1 MTAPNKAAPER
12 YGNTR
17 VSKIRTA
24 YNDLRSAVRSGDL
37 VAAQGAFDRYEPWA
51 DYVFDKRHSRCT
63 AEYACTEFARPK
75 VKPLVWGAHPVSGL
89 MAEGYQ
95 INTDKNKCLY
105 LSFAGIVI
113 EQTEPDAQPEHFE
126 TMKEL
131 AQDDYERRVLF
142 ALGASDDPH

>member
-51 DYVFDKRHSRCT
+51 DYVFDKRHKLS
-63 AEYACTEFARPK
+63 AQETEALLCDVAK
-75 VKPLVWGAHPVSGL
+75 AAAKNEVK
-89 MAEGYQ
+89 
-95 INTDKNKCLY
+95 K
-105 LSFAGIVI
+105 
-113 EQTEPDAQPEHFE
+113 
-126 TMKEL
+126 
-131 AQDDYERRVLF
+131 
-142 ALGASDDPH
+142 

>member
-1 MTAPNKAAPER
+1 MTERKNTPMREETEAPER
-12 YGNTR
+12 IWAEPGMPGYMCEPSEIYTTEYVR
-17 VSKIRTA
+17 A
-24 YNDLRSAVRSGDL
+24 DLA
-37 VAAQGAFDRYEPWA
+37 
-51 DYVFDKRHSRCT
+51 K
-63 AEYACTEFARPK
+63 PK
-75 VKPLVWGAHPVSGL
+75 VEPLVWVAHPVSGL